1 MKKQK
6 SDNND
11 DMFST
16 FLIKERELKYFEERH
31 AKASIMQMS
40 KDFEKREKNATFIT
54 KIKDFFQD
62 CIDSHSLNKMKKE
75 AERKMAH
82 IPDEE
87 KCNKELDHKGYKHGD
102 FKTHIFFE
110 KKYTEKTIIAD
121 CGGIHFPVIEY
132 NVYIRVEFSPS
143 EIWTN
148 KYLMKDFDSY
158 EEANNYFNIL
168 KQEYKNVSAK
178 NILNDLTKKIDNH
191 CDELKSRIKD
201 FGFEL

>member
-6 SDNND
+6 SDSND

-31 AKASIMQMS
+31 AKASIMQMGKEFKERES
-40 KDFEKREKNATFIT
+40 KATFIT

-62 CIDSHSLNKMKKE
+62 CIDSHSLNKIKKE
-75 AERKMAH
+75 AERKMAQ

-87 KCNKELDHKGYKHGD
+87 KCNKELEHKGYKHGD

-121 CGGIHFPVIEY
+121 CGVIHFPAIEY

-148 KYLMKDFDSY
+148 KYLSRDFDTY
-158 EEANNYFNIL
+158 EEANNYFNKL
-168 KQEYKNVSAK
+168 KKEYRNESAK
-178 NILNDLTKKIDNH
+178 NILNYLTKRIDNH

-201 FGFEL
+201 LGFEL